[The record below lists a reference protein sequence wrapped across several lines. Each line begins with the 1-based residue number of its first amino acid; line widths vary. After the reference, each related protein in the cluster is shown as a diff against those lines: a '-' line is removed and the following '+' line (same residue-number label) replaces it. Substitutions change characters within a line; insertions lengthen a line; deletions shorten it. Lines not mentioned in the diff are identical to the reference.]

1 MIPARS
7 APLLDCS
14 VADLLDRLAAKQ
26 PAPGGGAAAA
36 ITAAMAAGLLGMAAR
51 FSTAQLIDS
60 AGRAAH
66 ADRVRDQVAAL
77 AEQDAEAYQSVL
89 AAFALPRE
97 PDPALRRRRI
107 RRALERAAQV
117 PTEIAEVA
125 SGIAT
130 EAVELAGRGN
140 LNLRGDAFAAA
151 TLAAAAARAAAELV
165 RITVELGE
173 LGGDLA
179 DRAAHAADAAASA
192 VTVLVARNN
201 S

>member
-7 APLLDCS
+7 APLLDCT
-14 VADLLDRLAAKQ
+14 VGDLLDRFAAKQ

-77 AEQDAEAYQSVL
+77 AERDAEAYQAVL
-89 AAFALPRE
+89 GAFALPSE
-97 PDPALRRRRI
+97 PDPEVRRRQI
-107 RRALERAAQV
+107 RRTLERAARV
-117 PTEIAEVA
+117 PTEIAEAA
-125 SGIAT
+125 SGIVT
-130 EAVELAGRGN
+130 EAVELAERGN
-140 LNLRGDAFAAA
+140 CNLRGDAYTAA
-151 TLAAAAARAAAELV
+151 TLAAAAARSAAELV
-165 RITVELGE
+165 RLNVELGD

-179 DRAAHAADAAASA
+179 ARAARAADVAADA
-192 VTVLVARNN
+192 VTVLSR